1 MVFCNLFNCG
11 DVLMVMKH
19 SISTLAVWGDS
30 ILKGIIQGK
39 NGKEYSLCRNN
50 SLKNAAETLGLEI
63 INHSYFGSTIEKGKE
78 ILRRDLSRNIKCD
91 AAIIE
96 FGGNDCDF
104 NWADVSASPEK
115 KHEPKTPLPAFISG
129 LKEIIQ
135 TLRDRNIKPAL
146 MTLPPLVPERYFFTI
161 SRGLDPRNILN
172 WLGDVHRLYR
182 WHEMYSAAIARFAL
196 ENNCFLI
203 DMRME
208 FIAEHNYQRLIC
220 EDGIHPNEEGHR
232 FMGSVFVKTGQNV
245 IFDQTRAGYSTLS
258 AL

>member
-1 MVFCNLFNCG
+1 
-11 DVLMVMKH
+11 
-19 SISTLAVWGDS
+19 
-30 ILKGIIQGK
+30 
-39 NGKEYSLCRNN
+39 
-50 SLKNAAETLGLEI
+50 
-63 INHSYFGSTIEKGKE
+63 
-78 ILRRDLSRNIKCD
+78 
-91 AAIIE
+91 
-96 FGGNDCDF
+96 
-104 NWADVSASPEK
+104 
-115 KHEPKTPLPAFISG
+115 
-129 LKEIIQ
+129 
-135 TLRDRNIKPAL
+135 